1 METGETPRDLPSTL
15 ISNNTK
21 VKHEET
27 KAGRS
32 VGMIGN
38 PSDHVSGSWE
48 RNDSAQNKGD
58 NNHGKKKQ
66 RNNRTDT

>member
-1 METGETPRDLPSTL
+1 METGWTPRDRSSTL

-27 KAGRS
+27 KARRS

-38 PSDHVSGSWE
+38 PSDLVSGSWE
-48 RNDSAQNKGD
+48 RNESAQNKGD
-58 NNHGKKKQ
+58 DIHGKKKW
-66 RNNRTDT
+66 RNNKIHE